1 MGRNARD
8 FLRFVSTQWKYF
20 AAVLDNQII
29 YLILFFF
36 SFVKGSLPGYT
47 LGHKF
52 IKASKEQ

>member
-1 MGRNARD
+1 MGRNERD
-8 FLRFVSTQWKYF
+8 FLRFVSSQWKHL

-29 YLILFFF
+29 YLILIFFLREGQF
-36 SFVKGSLPGYT
+36 IWLP

>member
-1 MGRNARD
+1 M
-8 FLRFVSTQWKYF
+8 STQWIYF

-29 YLILFFF
+29 YLILILF

-52 IKASKEQ
+52 VKTSKEK